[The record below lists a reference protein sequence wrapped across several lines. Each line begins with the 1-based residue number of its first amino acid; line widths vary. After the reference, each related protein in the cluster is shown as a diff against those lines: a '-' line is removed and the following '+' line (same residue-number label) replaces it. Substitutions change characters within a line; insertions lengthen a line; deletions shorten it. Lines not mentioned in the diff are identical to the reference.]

1 MYNWPQKH
9 FILAHR
15 GARSQAP
22 ENTLLAFQK
31 AFELGADGF
40 ECDIFLS
47 KDGVPVI
54 IHDETLDRTTTGTGF
69 VWEHNVETLRTLGIP
84 SLEEALD
91 IMPNQ
96 SVINIELKG
105 CKPYSSE
112 YLADQVSDLLKK
124 HQNRISVIISSFE
137 PELLKLWHGVP
148 IGLLF
153 EANQSMKLPTDWQPD
168 SLNIDHSCLDNAPIG
183 FRIILWTA
191 KDLDTARAWL
201 TQNVDGVIA
210 EF

>member
-22 ENTLLAFQK
+22 ENTLPAFQK

-47 KDGVPVI
+47 QDGVPVI
-54 IHDETLDRTTTGTGF
+54 MHDDTLNRTTTGTGF
-69 VWEHNVETLRTLGIP
+69 VWEHSAKELRALGVP
-84 SLEEALD
+84 TLEEALD
-91 IMPNQ
+91 ITPNH
-96 SVINIELKG
+96 SVINTELKG
-105 CKPYSSE
+105 CKPYSPE
-112 YLADQVSDLLKK
+112 YLADQIGDLLKK
-124 HQNRISVIISSFE
+124 HQNRISVIISSFD
-137 PELLKLWHGVP
+137 PELLTAWHGTP

-153 EANQSMKLPTDWQPD
+153 EADQLIKLPANWQPD
-168 SLNIDHSCLDNAPIG
+168 SLNIDHSCLTKAPAG

-191 KDLDTARAWL
+191 KDLDSAHTWL
-201 TQNVDGVIA
+201 AEGVDGVIA